1 MLSTNQN
8 ECKRSVKW
16 VFCALWESGHRIQ
29 GESPIQ
35 SLSLR
40 HSCVH
45 TEECTHPDPTL
56 TTAADPFMKL
66 CLWRLMIE
74 KDTDCLLPHPRCSLS
89 LKIEPWRQ
97 TLITTPKAG
106 SPALPFQWGQ
116 QPLPRPVVAPSCKID
131 CSYSAAKYMTS
142 QILSLFL
149 NPKPVNS
156 RKKSVSSQCFTVTC
170 YNTENISKR
179 DRTRRLERIYLCG
192 RPAGV

>member
-1 MLSTNQN
+1 MSFLCSMRIWTQNPRGKPYPKPLSQTQL
-8 ECKRSVKW
+8 
-16 VFCALWESGHRIQ
+16 CAHR
-29 GESPIQ
+29 
-35 SLSLR
+35 R
-40 HSCVH
+40 VH
-45 TEECTHPDPTL
+45 TSWPHPDHCCRFS
-56 TTAADPFMKL
+56 ADLPSTCHMLLMMWKL
-66 CLWRLMIE
+66 PLWRIMIE

-106 SPALPFQWGQ
+106 SPVLPFQWGQ